1 MPNPKCFIIY
11 SQESNQHQEW
21 VARLAVLLEH
31 NEVDVYL
38 DQQDVDIGMDLA
50 KYVETCI
57 RESDFILLICTPRF
71 AQRVNDRE
79 GVVGFENQIIAGT
92 ILEGSLS
99 PRQVVPILRKGS
111 RKQSIPSYM
120 KGKVYIDFRSSTNF
134 AKSLR
139 KLLRHILLS
148 RKHQRLASTH
158 KTSLD
163 SSSPNQL
170 TSTGQSTSSDRSR
183 VQHTTPV
190 RKSSGE

>member
-79 GVVGFENQIIAGT
+79 GVVGFENQIIAGR

-120 KGKVYIDFRSSTNF
+120 KGKVYTDFRNDKIF
-134 AKSLR
+134 AESLKALLAHIFHSPKYSRTSLR
-139 KLLRHILLS
+139 HG
-148 RKHQRLASTH
+148 STP
-158 KTSLD
+158 D
-163 SSSPNQL
+163 SSSDRRPTNTGNKSRGKQEEL
-170 TSTGQSTSSDRSR
+170 STPKQ
-183 VQHTTPV
+183 V
-190 RKSSGE
+190 

>member
-1 MPNPKCFIIY
+1 MPNPKCFISY
-11 SQESNQHQEW
+11 SHESNQHQEW

-38 DQQDVDIGMDLA
+38 DRQDVDIGMDLA

-79 GVVGFENQIIAGT
+79 GVVGFENQIIAGR

-120 KGKVYIDFRSSTNF
+120 KGKVYIDFRSSATF
-134 AKSLR
+134 AKSLG

-148 RKHQRLASTH
+148 RKHQRLASTN

-163 SSSPNQL
+163 SFPDQL
-170 TSTGQSTSSDRSR
+170 TSNGQSTTSDRSR
-183 VQHTTPV
+183 VQDTSPV
-190 RKSSGE
+190 RKASGK